1 MILRIFE
8 TNKNEIYGNNEKL
21 LMTRPCDFFPPKG
34 SLVMFNEESYRVADL
49 CFESM
54 DDFNGQDTVCVMLVP
69 EE

>member
-8 TNKNEIYGNNEKL
+8 TNKNEIYGNEKL
-21 LMTRPCDFFPPKG
+21 LMTRQCDFFPPKG
-34 SLVMFNEESYRVADL
+34 SLVRFNEEDYRVVDL
-49 CFESM
+49 YFESM